1 MSLKQSPIN
10 IIELAWAPP
19 MAMVMVRP
27 TLAPLLALGAFLRI
41 PFVSRQAELFSG
53 HVAGAMGTWKQRWR
67 DPTPLTSH

>member
-1 MSLKQSPIN
+1 
-10 IIELAWAPP
+10 

-27 TLAPLLALGAFLRI
+27 TLAPLLALGTFLGI